1 MDLLRLMIL
10 EILYI
15 FLLVFYIRSVDDL
28 RLSNWILICIMITV
42 IVLIGTSMLLE
53 IGIVKT

>member
-1 MDLLRLMIL
+1 MDLLILMIL